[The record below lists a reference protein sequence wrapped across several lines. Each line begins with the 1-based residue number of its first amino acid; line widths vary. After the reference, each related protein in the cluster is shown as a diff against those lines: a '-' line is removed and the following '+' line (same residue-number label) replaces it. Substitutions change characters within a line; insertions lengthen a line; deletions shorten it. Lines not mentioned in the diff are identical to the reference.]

1 MKQIIENALYNVITK
16 LKSDNIIPADQNI
29 KIMVEKTKDKVHGDF
44 STNLAMLL
52 TKVLKKKPLDIAQQ
66 IIDNLELT
74 SQIDKVEI
82 AGVGFINFF
91 INIKH
96 IEEKVNQMLNSPKL
110 GVNYD
115 KDVETIVI
123 DYSSPNVAK
132 EMAVHH
138 IRSTVIGDSVVRI
151 LEFLG
156 NNVIRANH
164 IGDWGT
170 QFGMLIAFL
179 EKQEKANVST
189 VELSDLEAFYRE
201 AKICYDNDEEFAT
214 KARQYV
220 VKLQS
225 GDEYCLEMWKKLV
238 NITMRQN

>member
-1 MKQIIENALYNVITK
+1 MKQIIENALYNVISK
-16 LKSDNIIPADQNI
+16 FKNDNIIPSDQNI
-29 KIMVEKTKDKVHGDF
+29 KIIVEKTKDKSHGDF

-52 TKVLKKKPLDIAQQ
+52 TKILKKKPLDIAQQ
-66 IIDNLELT
+66 IVDNLELT

-110 GVNYD
+110 GVIYD

-156 NNVIRANH
+156 NNVIRANLN
-164 IGDWGT
+164 
-170 QFGMLIAFL
+170 LIW
-179 EKQEKANVST
+179 KM
-189 VELSDLEAFYRE
+189 
-201 AKICYDNDEEFAT
+201 AK
-214 KARQYV
+214 
-220 VKLQS
+220 
-225 GDEYCLEMWKKLV
+225 
-238 NITMRQN
+238 